1 MSIGERL
8 RTLRRTLRTGQ
19 AGISLPELLVAMAL
33 AAVVMT
39 LVVTFFATVSR
50 TLSRD
55 AAASSNTETAS
66 LGMRE
71 LTRVL
76 RSGTEIMVK
85 DNPNLPVFL
94 AASAREVTLHSFLDT
109 DAALPKPLRVNFRV
123 TATGELVE
131 TRWAA
136 VPVNLTFWEFS
147 PAVESQRVIIRGVA
161 GTVPVLRYFNA
172 AGTELVPATTSTPPG
187 GVPVT
192 GLSTAQL
199 REVVAVEIRLSV
211 QTDPT
216 GRADA
221 VEMLNTVGIPN
232 LGVSRVG
239 ATT

>member
-1 MSIGERL
+1 MTVGGRL
-8 RTLRRTLRTGQ
+8 RTLRSTLRTGQ

-50 TLSRD
+50 TLSRE
-55 AAASSNTETAS
+55 ASASSNTETAS

-85 DNPNLPVFL
+85 DSPNLPVFL
-94 AASAREVTLHSFLDT
+94 AASAREVTLHGFLDT

-123 TATGELVE
+123 TAAGELIE

-147 PAVESQRVIIRGVA
+147 PTVESQRVIIRGVA
-161 GTVPVLRYFNA
+161 GTEPVLRYFSA
-172 AGTELVPATTSTPPG
+172 AGTELVPATITTAPG
-187 GVPVT
+187 ALPVT
-192 GLSTAQL
+192 GLSSAQL

-211 QTDPT
+211 QTDPS
-216 GRADA
+216 GRADPI
-221 VEMLNTVGIPN
+221 EMLNTVGIPN
-232 LGVSRVG
+232 LGISRVG
-239 ATT
+239 AST